1 MCRVRLAKRI
11 ATMGKSIIALAL
23 ICFVGFG
30 AAPAVADCV
39 NDMESALKFLESMPE
54 GRMKERTQRELRMA
68 QEAIANGD
76 ESQCLIHVGVC
87 AQYTQR

>member
-1 MCRVRLAKRI
+1 MSKL
-11 ATMGKSIIALAL
+11 IIALAL
-23 ICFVGFG
+23 IGWIGIG

-39 NDMESALKFLESMPE
+39 NDLELALKFLDSMPE
-54 GRMKERTQRELRMA
+54 GRLKARAVRELKMA
-68 QEAIANGD
+68 QEAIASGD